1 MVSGMNDDDLIE
13 FVRSYRESIPLDEVA
28 NDLATLGRCGAAI
41 AKASRAKWTRDLRRL
56 VAEGRL
62 QMDRSKMLSI
72 PAPPPPAA
80 KQAYAPNWPRVP
92 SQQLTLS
99 LTDSQ

>member
-1 MVSGMNDDDLIE
+1 MVSEMNDNELIE
-13 FVRSYRESIPLDEVA
+13 FVRSYREPMPLDEVA

-41 AKASRAKWTRDLRRL
+41 TKASRAKWTRDLRRL

-80 KQAYAPNWPRVP
+80 KQASAPGLPRVL

>member
-1 MVSGMNDDDLIE
+1 MVSGMTDDELIE
-13 FVRSYRESIPLDEVA
+13 FVRSYREPIPLDEVA

-41 AKASRAKWTRDLRRL
+41 AKASKTKWTGDLRRL

-62 QMDRSKMLSI
+62 QMDPSKLLWI
-72 PAPPPPAA
+72 PAPDS
-80 KQAYAPNWPRVP
+80 KQAYAASWPRVP